1 MCVGGVFFPLLLKR
15 LCGWC
20 KQRDKKKEDTNLS
33 ITGFLT
39 LRKKVHRFYE
49 IRWHRG
55 IIIVLIHTFLRF

>member
-33 ITGFLT
+33 ITGILT
-39 LRKKVHRFYE
+39 LREKVHRFYE

-55 IIIVLIHTFLRF
+55 L